1 MGDALLKKDGIKD
14 EKSLPPR
21 TTLVKLV
28 KKEEVEKVFSLGKK
42 YVSDSF
48 IFYFLNNH
56 SNRSSYA
63 IHTRKKLGIAVERN
77 RIKRVFRAA
86 LLQLKDFLSGY
97 DVIIVPRSKT
107 KDLGFHQAVQKL
119 EQTFFETGLSKKR

>member
-1 MGDALLKKDGIKD
+1 MGDALLRTDGIKD
-14 EKSLPPR
+14 GKDLPLKK
-21 TTLVKLV
+21 TLVKLV
-28 KKEEVEKVFSLGKK
+28 RKEEVEKVFAQGKK

-48 IFYFLNNH
+48 IFYFLNNQ

-86 LLQLKDFLSGY
+86 LLQLRDRLSGY
-97 DVIIVPRSKT
+97 DVIIVPRTKT
-107 KDLGFHQAVQKL
+107 KNLDFHQAVQKL
-119 EQTFFETGLSKKR
+119 EQTFFETGLSKIR